1 MFYRMLGST
10 GMRVSAIGFGAWAI
24 GGSWGNVNDQDSYAA
39 LNRAVD
45 LGINFFDTADVYGNG
60 RSETLLGRLRRER
73 ASENIYIATKIG
85 RRLDPHVAEGYTP
98 ENLMAFVDQSLKN
111 LGMEQLD
118 LVQLH
123 CPPGAVYDDAR
134 VFDTLDKLKRAGKIR
149 SYGVSVERISEAL
162 KAIEYPG
169 VQTVQIIFNMFRQRP
184 ITDFFPIAK
193 ERNIGIIARVPLA
206 SGLLTGKMSPET
218 HFAENDH
225 RNYNRNGEAF
235 DKGETF
241 SGVDFKTGLKAVEE
255 LKMIKP
261 VEMTMAQFAL
271 RWILMFDA
279 VSCTIPGAK
288 NPRQVEENAAA
299 ADFPQ
304 VDSET
309 MREIEDVYNHD
320 IREQVHALY

>member
-10 GMRVSAIGFGAWAI
+10 GMRVSVIGFGAWAI

-60 RSETLLGRLRRER
+60 HSETLLGRLRRER

-98 ENLMAFVDQSLKN
+98 ENLIAFVDQSLKN

-123 CPPGAVYDDAR
+123 CPPGAVYEDAR
-134 VFDTLDKLKRAGKIR
+134 VFDTLDSLKREGKIR

-193 ERNIGIIARVPLA
+193 ERNIGVIARVPLA

-225 RNYNRNGEAF
+225 RNFNRNGEAF

-241 SGVDFKTGLKAVEE
+241 SGVDFKTGLKAADE

-288 NPRQVEENAAA
+288 NPHQVEENAAA
-299 ADFPQ
+299 ADFPEI
-304 VDSET
+304 DSET

-320 IREQVHALY
+320 IREQVHGLY

>member
-10 GMRVSAIGFGAWAI
+10 GMRVSVIGFGAWAI

-60 RSETLLGRLRRER
+60 HSETLLGRLRRER

-85 RRLDPHVAEGYTP
+85 RRLDSHVAEGYTP
-98 ENLMAFVDQSLKN
+98 ENLIAFVDQSLKN

-123 CPPGAVYDDAR
+123 CPPGAVYEDAR
-134 VFDTLDKLKRAGKIR
+134 VFDTLDSLKREGKIR
-149 SYGVSVERISEAL
+149 SFGVSVERISEAL

-169 VQTVQIIFNMFRQRP
+169 VQTVQIIFNIFRQRP
-184 ITDFFPIAK
+184 ITDFFPLAK
-193 ERNIGIIARVPLA
+193 ERNIGVIARVPLA

-225 RNYNRNGEAF
+225 RNFNRNGEAF

-241 SGVDFKTGLKAVEE
+241 SGVDFKTGLKAADE

-299 ADFPQ
+299 ADFPEI
-304 VDSET
+304 DSET

-320 IREQVHALY
+320 IREQVHGLY